1 MNQENQVKQ
10 FVDSIFDDRIWHL
23 RDEEYQK
30 EMVRLWIGLAFEE
43 GRAQGAKSMEHGA
56 RSMEHGVKKL

>member
-1 MNQENQVKQ
+1 MQIQVEQ

-30 EMVRLWIGLAFEE
+30 QMVKLWIGLAYEE
-43 GRAQGAKSMEHGA
+43 GRKNL
-56 RSMEHGVKKL
+56 KLEVHKVTKDITRRK

>member
-30 EMVRLWIGLAFEE
+30 EMVRLWIGLAYEE
-43 GRAQGAKSMEHGA
+43 GRKSL
-56 RSMEHGVKKL
+56 KLEVTKVHKVEK